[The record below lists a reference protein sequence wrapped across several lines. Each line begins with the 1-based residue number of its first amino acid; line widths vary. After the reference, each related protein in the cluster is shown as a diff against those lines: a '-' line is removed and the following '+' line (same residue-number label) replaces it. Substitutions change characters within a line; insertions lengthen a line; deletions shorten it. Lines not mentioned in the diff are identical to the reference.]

1 MKCTRCGAYIPDGE
15 LYCSE
20 CGCEVQIVPD
30 YNPLDDVLTKEVKG
44 SIDSYTR
51 PMRTNDINN
60 RSENTGRRRAVTGN
74 MRRERERDRE
84 RELAEEKR
92 RQQIARKKA
101 MKQKKKKRRIIFA
114 CLLVLFVIAAF
125 VFYKN
130 SYVGVV
136 KSGEKALNAGNYTE
150 AENKFTQAIHKNKKR
165 PEAYTGLAN
174 VYKAQDELDAAE
186 AVFLN
191 VLKDQNS
198 NADLYEATVKFYLD
212 TDQAAKIPDLL
223 DESSSSVKKA
233 LSEYII
239 EVPEFS
245 LEEGSFDEVQQVSL
259 SSEEDQ
265 IYYTTDGSQP
275 STSSTKYTEPILL
288 NEGENTVKAISVNKK
303 EIPSLTV
310 TKTYNIDIP
319 VADAPAVTPST
330 GQYEQAMKITI
341 QVPDGY
347 TAYYTT
353 DGTTPS
359 ESSNTYLEPF
369 DMPEGKTVLQV
380 VLINGQGKMSQI
392 TTRSYELDLGGYEE
406 E

>member
-1 MKCTRCGAYIPDGE
+1 M
-15 LYCSE
+15 
-20 CGCEVQIVPD
+20 
-30 YNPLDDVLTKEVKG
+30 
-44 SIDSYTR
+44 
-51 PMRTNDINN
+51 
-60 RSENTGRRRAVTGN
+60 
-74 MRRERERDRE
+74 
-84 RELAEEKR
+84 
-92 RQQIARKKA
+92 
-101 MKQKKKKRRIIFA
+101 
-114 CLLVLFVIAAF
+114 IAAF

-303 EIPSLTV
+303 GIPSLTV

-392 TTRSYELDLGGYEE
+392 TTRSYELDLGGDEE

>member
-51 PMRTNDINN
+51 PMRTNDINT

-198 NADLYEATVKFYLD
+198 NADLYEATGKCYLD

-303 EIPSLTV
+303 GIPSLTV

-392 TTRSYELDLGGYEE
+392 TTRSYELDLGGDEE

>member
-1 MKCTRCGAYIPDGE
+1 MGSYIAANVAA
-15 LYCSE
+15 
-20 CGCEVQIVPD
+20 EVQIVPD

-191 VLKDQNS
+191 VSERSEFQCRSVRSNGEVLSGYRSGSKD
-198 NADLYEATVKFYLD
+198 T
-212 TDQAAKIPDLL
+212 
-223 DESSSSVKKA
+223 
-233 LSEYII
+233 
-239 EVPEFS
+239 
-245 LEEGSFDEVQQVSL
+245 
-259 SSEEDQ
+259 
-265 IYYTTDGSQP
+265 
-275 STSSTKYTEPILL
+275 
-288 NEGENTVKAISVNKK
+288 
-303 EIPSLTV
+303 
-310 TKTYNIDIP
+310 
-319 VADAPAVTPST
+319 
-330 GQYEQAMKITI
+330 
-341 QVPDGY
+341 
-347 TAYYTT
+347 
-353 DGTTPS
+353 
-359 ESSNTYLEPF
+359 
-369 DMPEGKTVLQV
+369 
-380 VLINGQGKMSQI
+380 
-392 TTRSYELDLGGYEE
+392 
-406 E
+406 

>member
-1 MKCTRCGAYIPDGE
+1 MYTLRCDTFQMGSYIAANVAAK
-15 LYCSE
+15 YRSFR
-20 CGCEVQIVPD
+20 IIIR
-30 YNPLDDVLTKEVKG
+30 LDDVLTKEVKG

-174 VYKAQDELDAAE
+174 C
-186 AVFLN
+186 
-191 VLKDQNS
+191 
-198 NADLYEATVKFYLD
+198 
-212 TDQAAKIPDLL
+212 
-223 DESSSSVKKA
+223 
-233 LSEYII
+233 
-239 EVPEFS
+239 
-245 LEEGSFDEVQQVSL
+245 
-259 SSEEDQ
+259 
-265 IYYTTDGSQP
+265 
-275 STSSTKYTEPILL
+275 
-288 NEGENTVKAISVNKK
+288 
-303 EIPSLTV
+303 
-310 TKTYNIDIP
+310 
-319 VADAPAVTPST
+319 
-330 GQYEQAMKITI
+330 I
-341 QVPDGY
+341 QSAG
-347 TAYYTT
+347 
-353 DGTTPS
+353 
-359 ESSNTYLEPF
+359 
-369 DMPEGKTVLQV
+369 
-380 VLINGQGKMSQI
+380 
-392 TTRSYELDLGGYEE
+392 
-406 E
+406 